1 MCVCVAQS
9 CPILCDPRDCSP
21 PGSSDHGVLHA
32 RILELVDIPSS
43 RMSSQPKK
51 RTQVSHIAGRFLSS
65 ESSGKPKNTGVG
77 SLSLLEGIFLTQ
89 ELNQG
94 LLHCRQTLYQL
105 GYQGSPHIM
114 YRETLIRKTEDFRSE
129 ITYARMI

>member
-1 MCVCVAQS
+1 M
-9 CPILCDPRDCSP
+9 
-21 PGSSDHGVLHA
+21 
-32 RILELVDIPSS
+32 PSS
-43 RMSSQPKK
+43 RMSSQPKE
-51 RTQVSHIAGRFLSS
+51 RTQVSCFAGRFLSS
-65 ESSGKPKNTGVG
+65 EPSGKAKNTGVG

-94 LLHCRQTLYQL
+94 LLHCRRTLYQL